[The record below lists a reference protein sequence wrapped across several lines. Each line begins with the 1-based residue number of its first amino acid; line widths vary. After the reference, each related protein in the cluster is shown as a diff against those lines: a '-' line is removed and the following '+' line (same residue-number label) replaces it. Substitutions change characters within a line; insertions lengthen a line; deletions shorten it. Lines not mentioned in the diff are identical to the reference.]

1 MTERIAI
8 TNPEIKKLEER
19 CIRELEQY
27 YPQHVIESGVDSAHK
42 KLGERLARAR
52 KLIGYESRTAMLE
65 AWGFEVNVRTGH
77 PRNLDIHNLLAEL
90 TARYEHREKPCSLEA
105 LAEEN
110 PDLKDQI
117 RRANYSSNRLL
128 GVSFPKELKRRGILV
143 PKPRETHSDKEMQGC
158 LEKLSGIY
166 GPLDPSERPSTK
178 AELQSAQPEL
188 AILIKD
194 VPASQLCKLGILGNA
209 KPGTRKASQPKP
221 VSAREL
227 EEALS
232 QAGREL
238 SDVLPGDKPKSPT
251 ALAKSYPSFGPQ
263 IKAAVRLGTITEDF
277 LYEAG
282 ILRPARSYFATN
294 DVRSAPL
301 EALASAMETQFG
313 TTCLTLGNDAARNLP
328 PHVLGIDAREGIEL
342 REALAVRSIGRQDLH
357 AGDELDVFDTQFYA
371 RFISETRRGD
381 FHDNTN
387 EKTLLPIY
395 EELEEAWGHAGSP
408 LAGLVGAKVVEV
420 FEYDDERMARLELR
434 YLTKL
439 TPETL
444 IGLLY
449 NAGVIRK
456 SDLLGGMG
464 WRWRLGLID
473 LSRIETSDGAA
484 EQSVAEAEPVAEPA
498 VTPKSAPAVKPE
510 PKPKP
515 ESKPKPKPEPAA
527 EPTAPK
533 PEPEPAPMPKPAA
546 KPKPRPATKPE
557 PTKSHNV
564 NPMLLLT
571 LLADD
576 YVFFQDTDIAWE
588 RGHHVI
594 RGMRANLPKIEELN
608 AIARENGFDSF
619 AELGDR
625 LVSFLLEVEKDKALV
640 VPRDRVSKALYPIMF
655 DGDLTGITFANLA
668 AYMAAFR
675 VLDAG
680 PNAYTVMYDP
690 SLADGIPCFFD
701 LMCRLLWDLR
711 QCAEPMRGV
720 PFQVT
725 FMGCRNL
732 GLPRLLDGSVTR
744 VAGAQDSPGSASVAA
759 APAIDLGQTT
769 APSPATVK
777 KAPTISEKRAGL
789 EKVLDRL
796 LTAATKYREASG
808 TLWQYEEDE
817 RTLEEMPAE
826 KKRLEKKIRS
836 IQRKQQAISD
846 ELTANASRKHDLQ
859 EERKQLLSRADMLEE
874 KAHELEEERGG
885 LGFFSIL
892 RKSQIGSALKTIASR
907 QDEIRACTEQIDE
920 ELKSLARTRKKL
932 LKDIKEPEGKIAREQ
947 AKLEEL
953 LQEEKETKDRL
964 ENAEKSRG
972 TLSTERSTAK
982 GQRTKAL
989 KRYNDLISGQL
1000 FTSAEKKSDE
1010 YREMKELMTS
1020 ALTKLKEQG
1029 ITPINKA
1036 TFPTLKA

>member
-117 RRANYSSNRLL
+117 RRANYSGNRLL
-128 GVSFPKELKRRGILV
+128 GISFPKELKRRGILV
-143 PKPRETHSDKEMQGC
+143 PKPRETHSEKEVQGC

-194 VPASQLCKLGILGNA
+194 VPASQLRKLGILGNA

-238 SDVLPGDKPKSPT
+238 SDVLPGDKPKNPT

-342 REALAVRSIGRQDLH
+342 RGALAVRSIGRQDLH
-357 AGDELDVFDTQFYA
+357 AGDELGVFDTQFYA

-387 EKTLLPIY
+387 EKTLLPVY

-420 FEYDDERMARLELR
+420 FEYGDERMARLELR

-484 EQSVAEAEPVAEPA
+484 EQSMAEAEPVAEPA
-498 VTPKSAPAVKPE
+498 ATPKSTPAV
-510 PKPKP
+510 
-515 ESKPKPKPEPAA
+515 KPEPAA

-533 PEPEPAPMPKPAA
+533 PEPEPAPMPKPA
-546 KPKPRPATKPE
+546 TKPE
-557 PTKSHNV
+557 PAESRNV

-576 YVFFQDTDIAWE
+576 YVFFRDTDIAWE

-594 RGMRANLPKIEELN
+594 RGMRANLPKIEELK

-655 DGDLTGITFANLA
+655 DGDLTGITLANLA
-668 AYMAAFR
+668 ASMAAFR
-675 VLDAG
+675 VLNDR
-680 PNAYTVMYDP
+680 PNNYTVIYDGT
-690 SLADGIPCFFD
+690 LADGIPHFFD
-701 LMCRLLWDLR
+701 LMCRLLWDLHL
-711 QCAEPMRGV
+711 CMTSLKGT

-725 FMGCRNL
+725 FARCHNL
-732 GLPRLLDGSVTR
+732 DLSQLLEGNVSR
-744 VAGAQDSPGSASVAA
+744 VDGAQDDPFSVTVSEKPAIGLEAVASEEPPAKAPSDLTSKCERLEAVLDLLLAASTEHHKASRALFANEQSAAEDKEELRRIADYKNHLEEQLGSA
-759 APAIDLGQTT
+759 
-769 APSPATVK
+769 K
-777 KAPTISEKRAGL
+777 EEKL
-789 EKVLDRL
+789 
-796 LTAATKYREASG
+796 
-808 TLWQYEEDE
+808 
-817 RTLEEMPAE
+817 
-826 KKRLEKKIRS
+826 RLEKKLAKLLV
-836 IQRKQQAISD
+836 RKS
-846 ELTANASRKHDLQ
+846 DLQ
-859 EERKQLLSRADMLEE
+859 GERDQLSTEINQLEE
-874 KAHELEEERGG
+874 KLPELEAD
-885 LGFFSIL
+885 
-892 RKSQIGSALKTIASR
+892 RKSLPFYAIFKSSQLSSKIAELADQKNEHLDRIKAIDEKLSAITCADIEKQIQDQERKIASLPE
-907 QDEIRACTEQIDE
+907 EIEAQPQKEGE
-920 ELKSLARTRKKL
+920 YKS
-932 LKDIKEPEGKIAREQ
+932 
-947 AKLEEL
+947 
-953 LQEEKETKDRL
+953 RL
-964 ENAEKSRG
+964 EK
-972 TLSTERSTAK
+972 
-982 GQRTKAL
+982 TKKDHRNLAFKTTRATKQMVEAL
-989 KRYNDLISGQL
+989 GRYNDYVGSLS
-1000 FTSAEKKSDE
+1000 FTNTERRSDE
-1010 YREMKELMTS
+1010 YRSLRDHVTS
-1020 ALTKLKEQG
+1020 LISQLKEQG
-1029 ITPINKA
+1029 ITA
-1036 TFPTLKA
+1036 ADRRVFPRLKPPMR

>member
-77 PRNLDIHNLLAEL
+77 PRNLDIHDLLAEL

-117 RRANYSSNRLL
+117 RRANYSGNRLL
-128 GVSFPKELKRRGILV
+128 GVSFPKELKRRGILT
-143 PKPRETHSDKEMQGC
+143 PKPRETHSEKEVQGC

-178 AELQSAQPEL
+178 AELQSTQPEL

-194 VPASQLCKLGILGNA
+194 VPASQLRKLGILGNA
-209 KPGTRKASQPKP
+209 KPGTRRASQPKP
-221 VSAREL
+221 ASAREL

-232 QAGREL
+232 QAGRKL

-277 LYEAG
+277 LYKAG

-313 TTCLTLGNDAARNLP
+313 TTCLTLRNDTARNLP

-357 AGDELDVFDTQFYA
+357 AGDELGVFDTQFYA

-387 EKTLLPIY
+387 EKTLLPVY
-395 EELEEAWGHAGSP
+395 EELEETWGHAGSP

-439 TPETL
+439 TPEAL

-510 PKPKP
+510 P
-515 ESKPKPKPEPAA
+515 AA

-533 PEPEPAPMPKPAA
+533 PEPE
-546 KPKPRPATKPE
+546 PKPRPATKPE

-576 YVFFQDTDIAWE
+576 YVFFQDTDISWE

-594 RGMRANLPKIEELN
+594 RGMQANLPKIEELK
-608 AIARENGFDSF
+608 AIVRENGFDSF

-655 DGDLTGITFANLA
+655 DGDLTGITLANLA
-668 AYMAAFR
+668 ASMAAFK
-675 VLDAG
+675 VLNDR
-680 PNAYTVMYDP
+680 PNNYTVIYDGT
-690 SLADGIPCFFD
+690 LADGIPHFFD

-711 QCAEPMRGV
+711 LCMTSLKGT

-725 FMGCRNL
+725 FARCRNL
-732 GLPRLLDGSVTR
+732 DLSQLLKGNVSR
-744 VAGAQDSPGSASVAA
+744 VDGAQDDPFSVTVSEEPAIGLEAVASEEPPAKAPSDLTSKCERLEAVLDLLLAASTEHHKASRALFANEQSAAEDKEELRRIADYKNHLEEQLGSA
-759 APAIDLGQTT
+759 
-769 APSPATVK
+769 K
-777 KAPTISEKRAGL
+777 EEKL
-789 EKVLDRL
+789 
-796 LTAATKYREASG
+796 
-808 TLWQYEEDE
+808 
-817 RTLEEMPAE
+817 
-826 KKRLEKKIRS
+826 RLEKKLAKLLV
-836 IQRKQQAISD
+836 RKS
-846 ELTANASRKHDLQ
+846 DLQ
-859 EERKQLLSRADMLEE
+859 GERDQLSTEINQLEE
-874 KAHELEEERGG
+874 KLRELEAN
-885 LGFFSIL
+885 
-892 RKSQIGSALKTIASR
+892 RKSLPFYAIFKSSQLSSKIAELADQKNEHLDRIKAIDEKLNAITCADIEKQIQDQERKIASLPE
-907 QDEIRACTEQIDE
+907 EIEAQPQKEGE
-920 ELKSLARTRKKL
+920 YKS
-932 LKDIKEPEGKIAREQ
+932 
-947 AKLEEL
+947 
-953 LQEEKETKDRL
+953 RL
-964 ENAEKSRG
+964 EK
-972 TLSTERSTAK
+972 
-982 GQRTKAL
+982 TKKDHRNLAFKTTRATKQMVEAL
-989 KRYNDLISGQL
+989 GRYNDYVGSLS
-1000 FTSAEKKSDE
+1000 FTNTERRSDE
-1010 YREMKELMTS
+1010 YRSLRGHVTS
-1020 ALTKLKEQG
+1020 LISQLKEQG
-1029 ITPINKA
+1029 ITA
-1036 TFPTLKA
+1036 ADRRAFPRLKSPMR